1 MSLENFKNNPDA
13 NLSNHPNFVSKDA
26 GLTPEQL
33 DEKYIIHPKHH
44 TLASNITDFV
54 PVVGSAKMIKEAI
67 SGEQMGTGNKIEG
80 WRRAV
85 HGVTGAAFL
94 AADLTG
100 IGAVG
105 SIAGK
110 ALMRGGIKVGEK
122 LVEKVAER
130 QILNSGEKA
139 MLKKEGSKLVT
150 RGEVR
155 MDKSEEIKQV

>member
-13 NLSNHPNFVSKDA
+13 NLSNHSNFISKDA
-26 GLTPEQL
+26 GLTLEQL

-122 LVEKVAER
+122 VAER
-130 QILNSGEKA
+130 QILQSGEKA
-139 MLKKEGSKLVT
+139 IFKKESSKLIE

-155 MDKSEEIKQV
+155 MDKSEEIKQA

>member
-44 TLASNITDFV
+44 ALASDITDFV

-80 WRRAV
+80 WRRVV

-122 LVEKVAER
+122 VAER
-130 QILNSGEKA
+130 QILQSGEKA
-139 MLKKEGSKLVT
+139 IFKKEGSKLIE

-155 MDKSEEIKQV
+155 IERQENMLQ